1 MTDRIAKLLKD
12 FTKIELPFADACCI
26 KSDYEEIII
35 QTNNMSWPLPEEQY
49 LAAYIASVGVLM
61 QNYYDSD
68 DVILAG
74 KKTEN
79 DKERFVRIQA
89 SVNEKVCHVIKEI
102 WECLEQSSEE
112 LTAQEI
118 RTARENVD
126 VLVCEGSAEDLE
138 LSAGYKIII
147 DLHHV
152 GQNCLKI
159 YYQKNAIKKEYIQ
172 SFADNLNAVVES
184 AILNYNCEISK
195 VNYISDKELKK
206 LEKFNDTTDELGR
219 YKCLHELIRIL
230 AEKFSDRKA
239 VIFEDEYLMYGELNE
254 KSDVLARALAGI
266 IRNKKQPVGIYTY
279 RCLDMITS
287 MVGVLKAGCAYVPI
301 DPDYPKERIEYMI
314 REAGISYVITA
325 GNTNLDAGESVNV
338 LSYDELMAMDGN
350 LIEYETNPDDLAYII
365 FTSGSTGTPKGVL
378 IEHRNVLNT
387 LLWRRKYYD
396 FTENDVV
403 LQMPSFSFDSSVE
416 DIFTALISGST
427 LVLVDNEMRFNVG
440 YLEQKILQ
448 HKVTHAMFLPSF
460 YAILL
465 RIMGNRLSGLRHI
478 TLAGEA
484 VNRTL
489 VEEHFKVL
497 PNVEVICECGPTET
511 CVCANVYTFDKNS
524 IRILLGPPIANV
536 KCHVVNRNGMLS
548 PIGGN
553 GESWVESPGVGRG
566 YLNNPQLTEQ
576 KFTDKKAHVLN
587 QNNRMYKS
595 GDIVK
600 WTIDGSIEFVGRRD
614 NQIKVRGF
622 RVEPGEVEEKI
633 IDTKL
638 VENAVVCLN
647 QDKKVLEA
655 FVVMRED
662 CTVRELRK
670 VLSEKIPRYM
680 IPSLYHEV
688 LEIPTLPNGKIDR
701 KRIQLVE
708 KKENN
713 CQTDLN
719 SSEQDIL
726 NVIIGI
732 LKRPIISLD
741 VLIEECG
748 VSSLEAISL
757 IYELEKRYKVK
768 VVLAQLMKYTF
779 GEIID
784 MVTHVRNQKK
794 VRGLAEARRIL
805 EKQFQ
810 KKFCLAENKYKENN
824 YFLYFEG
831 KNEDKE
837 EILKFIDMNFDE
849 DFFPTK
855 VVALEQFGDCIPT
868 EEHVKHAIEK
878 ETIERLLD
886 DLRKDIVRFHDY
898 IVREKGSVDRYP
910 LSGIQMGHIMMPNR
924 YIGDV
929 IVSTH
934 TVLESRIEGVLKK
947 IIECNTLLRSIPVYE
962 NGEWLWDVYPYRDE
976 LKIPHIDISDYSE
989 EDQYHIMNQ
998 IFEKFYFVDFN
1009 AGYKKNEILPYKFIV
1024 AKMSQKK
1031 YALMAFMD
1039 HLVYDAMSYD
1049 ILKKSMET
1057 LDCSEI
1063 KPLQYGYREYVEQ
1076 TSRAEGKVS
1085 EEELCEVLQIDEYSK
1100 AITSFFAKVK
1110 AGQDKQNAHV
1120 VLEGKYNE
1128 DDKSVVFE
1136 KAVGFLTNFLCTL
1149 YDVKSLPFSFL
1160 HYGRMYNEKSYYE
1173 VFGEFVDFIPATIRR
1188 SYIEEDLQQF
1198 ARHAKYLSEH
1208 ELNISSVLFCR
1219 ELRKKYKKFI
1229 RRYMPENEV
1238 FTPNLLKFNFVGFRD
1253 NGEQELL
1260 NKILDN
1266 SSIINIAQRNNGVV
1280 CEVFCIDESR
1290 FEMNLHISYKNQHD
1304 LLRVLGETGS
1314 QSDIRICEVKNAGI
1328 IDV

>member
-1 MTDRIAKLLKD
+1 MTDRTAKLLEE
-12 FTKIELPFADACCI
+12 FTKINLPFADACCSE
-26 KSDYEEIII
+26 SDYDEITI
-35 QTNNMSWPLPEEQY
+35 QTNDMSWPFPENQY
-49 LAAYIASVGVLM
+49 LAAYTASAGVLM

-68 DVILAG
+68 DVILAC
-74 KKTEN
+74 KKSED
-79 DKERFVRIQA
+79 DKERFVRIRS
-89 SVNEKVCHVIKEI
+89 SVNERVCDVIKEI
-102 WECLEQSSEE
+102 RECLEQGGED
-112 LTAQEI
+112 LTEQEI
-118 RTARENVD
+118 QTARENAD
-126 VLVCEGSAEDLE
+126 VLICEGPAEASE

-147 DLHHV
+147 DLHHA
-152 GQNCLKI
+152 GRNCLKI
-159 YYQKNAIKKEYIQ
+159 YYQKKAIRKEYIQ
-172 SFADNLNAVVES
+172 SFADNLNTAVNS
-184 AILNYNCEISK
+184 AIRNYDSEIGK
-195 VNYISDKELKK
+195 VNYISDNELKK
-206 LEKFNDTTDELGR
+206 LEKFNNTADDLSG
-219 YKCLHELIRIL
+219 YKCLHEVIRIQ

-239 VIFEDEYLMYGELNE
+239 VIFEDENLTYGELNE

-266 IRNKKQPVGIYTY
+266 IRNKKQPVGIYAY

-301 DPDYPKERIEYMI
+301 DPDYPAERIEYMI

-325 GNTNLDAGESVNV
+325 GNINLDAGESVGV
-338 LSYDELMAMDGN
+338 LSYDELMSMDGN
-350 LIEYETNPDDLAYII
+350 VIEYETDPEDLAYII
-365 FTSGSTGTPKGVL
+365 FTSGSTGVPKGVL
-378 IEHRNVLNT
+378 IEHHNVLNT

-427 LVLVDNEMRFNVG
+427 LVLVENEMRFNVG

-465 RIMGNRLSGLRHI
+465 RIMGSRLSGLRHI

-484 VNRTL
+484 VSRTL

-497 PNVEVICECGPTET
+497 PDVEAVCECGPTET
-511 CVCANVYTFDKNS
+511 CVCANVYTFDKND

-548 PIGGN
+548 PIGGI

-576 KFTDKKAHVLN
+576 KFIDKNAHAFN
-587 QNNRMYKS
+587 WNNRMYKS

-600 WTIDGSIEFVGRRD
+600 WTIDGNIEFVGRRD

-647 QDKKVLEA
+647 QAEKVLEA
-655 FVVMRED
+655 FVVMRGD
-662 CTVRELRK
+662 CTVQELKK
-670 VLSEKIPRYM
+670 VLTEKIPRYM
-680 IPSLYHEV
+680 LPSLYHEV
-688 LEIPTLPNGKIDR
+688 LEIPKLPNGKIDR
-701 KRIQLVE
+701 NRIQLVE

-719 SSEQDIL
+719 FLEQDIL
-726 NVIIGI
+726 NVITGI
-732 LKRPIISLD
+732 LKRPVTSLD
-741 VLIEECG
+741 DLIEDYG
-748 VSSLEAISL
+748 VTSLEAISL
-757 IYELEKRYKVK
+757 IYELEKRYKIK
-768 VVLAQLMKYTF
+768 VVLAQLMKCTF

-784 MVTHVRNQKK
+784 MAVHNRNEKK
-794 VRGLAEARRIL
+794 VRGSAKAGKIL

-810 KKFCLAENKYKENN
+810 KKFCLAENKFKEND
-824 YFLYFEG
+824 YVLYFEG

-837 EILKFIDMNFDE
+837 EILKFIDLNFAE
-849 DFFPTK
+849 DFFPAK
-855 VVALEQFGDCIPT
+855 VVAVEQFGDSILA
-868 EEHVKHAIEK
+868 EGHAEQAIEK
-878 ETIERLLD
+878 ETLEVLLDGLRTDIER
-886 DLRKDIVRFHDY
+886 FHNCM
-898 IVREKGSVDRYP
+898 VKERESVDRYP

-934 TVLESRIEGVLKK
+934 TVLESRIEEALKR

-976 LKIPHIDISDYSE
+976 LKIPHIDISGYSE
-989 EDQYHIMNQ
+989 EVQYYIMNQ

-1031 YALMAFMD
+1031 YVLMAFMD

-1057 LDCSEI
+1057 LDCLEI

-1110 AGQDKQNAHV
+1110 AEQDKQTAHI
-1120 VLEGKYNE
+1120 VLEGKCNE
-1128 DDKSVVFE
+1128 DDKNVVLRT
-1136 KAVGFLTNFLCTL
+1136 AVGFLTNFLCTL
-1149 YDVKSLPFSFL
+1149 YDVESLPFSFL

-1173 VFGEFVDFIPATIRR
+1173 VFGEFVDFIPAAIRR
-1188 SYIEEDLQQF
+1188 SHIEEDLQQF
-1198 ARHAKYLSEH
+1198 TRYAKYLSEH
-1208 ELNISSVLFCR
+1208 ELNISSIIFCR
-1219 ELRKKYKKFI
+1219 ELRRKYKKFI

-1260 NKILDN
+1260 NRILDN

-1290 FEMNLHISYKNQHD
+1290 FEMNLYISYKNQHD
-1304 LLRVLGETGS
+1304 LMRVLEETGN
-1314 QSDIRICEVKNAGI
+1314 QSDMRICEVKNAGI